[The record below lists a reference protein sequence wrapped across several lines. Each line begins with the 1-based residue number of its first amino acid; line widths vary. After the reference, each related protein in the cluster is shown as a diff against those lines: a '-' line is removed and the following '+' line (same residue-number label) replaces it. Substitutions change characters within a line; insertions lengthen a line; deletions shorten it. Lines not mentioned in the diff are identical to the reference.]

1 MNNLNDIGRIVNE
14 KIEEHLKQRGVV
26 NIIIAGKTGVGKST
40 LINSLFQGE
49 IAATGQGRPVTQ
61 ETRQYT
67 KKDIPVSIYDT
78 KGLETEKYKETLKS
92 LETIVRLKNSEPDP
106 KEHIHLALVCIL
118 EDSTRVEDGEIR
130 AVDMLNSYMPV
141 IAVITKAKSDNGFK
155 ELVWDLLPNAKNV
168 VRVRSKAIVLEDG
181 HILQAMG
188 LENLIEVMMEV
199 VPEGQLKALAAAQK
213 VSMKKKVDQS
223 KVVIAAA
230 ATAALAT
237 GATPIPFSD
246 VAILA
251 PIEIGMLAGI
261 SLCFGLR
268 ASDVLLS
275 TLLSSITGVSL
286 ATLSGKAF
294 VTWALKASGVGYVLG
309 AAISGGTAAT
319 LTTTMGGIYVAVLN
333 KLFAA
338 NNGEPPNEEDIIREF
353 KEALKGRYKI
363 S

>member
-1 MNNLNDIGRIVNE
+1 MEDLKDLERIVNE
-14 KIEEHLKQRGVV
+14 KIEEHLKQRGIV

-78 KGLETEKYKETLKS
+78 KGLETEKYKETLKG
-92 LETIVRLKNSEPDP
+92 LETIVKITNSDPDP

-118 EDSTRVEDGEIR
+118 EDSARVEDGEIK

-141 IAVITKAKSDNGFK
+141 IAVITKAKCDNGFK
-155 ELVWDLLPNAKNV
+155 EQVLDLLPNAKNV
-168 VRVRSKAIVLEDG
+168 VRVRARAIELEDS
-181 HILQAMG
+181 HVLPPMG

-213 VSMKKKVDQS
+213 VSTKKKVDQS
-223 KVVIAAA
+223 KLVITAA

-246 VAILA
+246 VALLA

-261 SLCFGLR
+261 SVSFGLK
-268 ASDVLLS
+268 ASDTMLS

-286 ATLSGKAF
+286 ASLSGKAF
-294 VTWALKASGVGYVLG
+294 VAWALKASGVGYVLG
-309 AAISGGTAAT
+309 AAISGATAAA

-333 KLFAA
+333 KLFKA
-338 NNGEPPNEEDIIREF
+338 NNGEPPNEEDIVREF
-353 KEALKGRYKI
+353 NQAIKEQFKT